1 MNLESTTDELN
12 IASDHGTVK
21 AGAPQRKPRVY
32 LFLQGHPSAFWRELF
47 QELHKRGAAC
57 LKVNLCLGDSVY
69 WLGAPSV
76 PYRGS
81 LHDWPI
87 WLREYCSTMGVTDI
101 LYYAD
106 QQPYHR
112 AARSVAHELG
122 LTCWAV
128 EFGYLRPDWLTL
140 EKDGMG
146 PLSHFPR
153 DPAKIKELSQGLAR
167 PDLRP
172 RYLHSF
178 LQEAAN
184 EVSFNLLTMFGRPF
198 FPQYQSDK
206 LLSPLLEY
214 IGWLPLFMFSKLI
227 SNQARKI
234 EDTFRNSGAPY
245 NLVALQMR
253 YDYQVRAA
261 SRFSDLTEFVENVIR
276 SFCEHAPQDRQLIF
290 KIHPRE
296 SGYHMWGFKIRNL
309 ARKYGVEDRIKIIRG
324 GDLHQLLLRSEGVVL
339 VNSTVGVH
347 ALRLGIPVC
356 ALGEAIY
363 DVSGLIYESG
373 LDLFWTDPKQVDIA
387 LFEALE
393 RALTTI
399 QVKGSF
405 FDAAGRQHAIAEMA
419 TRLEAMRT

>member
-1 MNLESTTDELN
+1 MYLESTTDELN
-12 IASDHGTVK
+12 IPSDHGTVN
-21 AGAPQRKPRVY
+21 AGAPQRKQRVY
-32 LFLQGHPSAFWRELF
+32 LFLQGHPSTFWRELF
-47 QELHKRGAAC
+47 QELRKRRAEC

-76 PYRGS
+76 SYRGS

-87 WLREYCSTMGVTDI
+87 WLREYCSRMGVTDI

-112 AARSVAHELG
+112 AARSVAHELAIS
-122 LTCWAV
+122 CWAV
-128 EFGYLRPDWLTL
+128 EFGYLRPDWLTF

-153 DPAKIKELSQGLAR
+153 DPARIQALSEGLAR

-184 EVSFNLLTMFGRPF
+184 EVSFNLLTMFGRLF
-198 FPQYQSDK
+198 FPRYQSDK

-214 IGWLPLFMFSKLI
+214 IGWLPLFIFSRFI
-227 SNQARKI
+227 SNQAEKI
-234 EDTFRNSGAPY
+234 EDTLRKSTAPY

-253 YDYQVRAA
+253 HDYQVRAA
-261 SRFSDLTEFVENVIR
+261 SSFFDLTEFVDDVIR
-276 SFCEHAPQDRQLIF
+276 SFSAHAPQDRQLIL

-296 SGYHMWGFKIRNL
+296 SGYHMWGLKIKHI
-309 ARKYGVEDRIKIIRG
+309 ARKYGVKDRIKIIRG
-324 GDLHQLLLRSEGVVL
+324 ADLQQLLLGSEGVVL
-339 VNSTVGVH
+339 VNSTVGMH

-363 DVSGLIYESG
+363 NVPGLIHDG
-373 LDLFWTDPKQVDIA
+373 DLDLFWTNPQQVDIA
-387 LFEALE
+387 LFEAFE
-393 RALTTI
+393 RALTTV

-405 FDAAGRQHAIAEMA
+405 FDAKGRHRAIAEIA
-419 TRLEAMRT
+419 TRLEKTTM